1 VKVRY
6 AIGGILAAA
15 LIAFPAGAAAKQQGG
30 QVESLAAQQC
40 NQERADLGKRA
51 FRKRYGAKHTMRNC
65 AKRVRPQVATAM
77 GTASADC
84 QEELAESGA
93 AEFIDDYGDDPTDS
107 IDNAMAECVAEDVD
121 VILNPDDYVDD
132 LEDEGSD

>member
-15 LIAFPAGAAAKQQGG
+15 LIAFPAGAAAKQSG
-30 QVESLAAQQC
+30 QVESLAALQC

-51 FRKRYGAKHTMRNC
+51 FRKRYGAKRTMRNC
-65 AKRVRPQVATAM
+65 AKRLRPQVVTAL

-132 LEDEGSD
+132 DEDDGSD